1 MSKVAVTH
9 FLDYFFPFISP
20 LWAFLSY
27 TVCLQSIHFVYFDAN
42 VLCYE
47 DIFVWFLFLSSRTA
61 SPNNKWLT
69 NIDYYWKAIG
79 LYFLFTAKIITR
91 RKPLVN
97 LDPVFIRF
105 FLLIFQQ
112 FETSWNEVQRLRM
125 HDSVREVF
133 SLSHWNKNF
142 LRRDNTSRRIG
153 ISRLLAIAIHSFV
166 AFYFG

>member
-1 MSKVAVTH
+1 MLLILLHARAIYYHTFVFSRLKLPSDVYRIFPPSLSFFSLEFYIFPNSSFATESFFLPVTMSKVAVTH

-61 SPNNKWLT
+61 SPNNKWLM

-105 FLLIFQQ
+105 F
-112 FETSWNEVQRLRM
+112 
-125 HDSVREVF
+125 
-133 SLSHWNKNF
+133 
-142 LRRDNTSRRIG
+142 
-153 ISRLLAIAIHSFV
+153 
-166 AFYFG
+166 Y

>member
-1 MSKVAVTH
+1 MQYIIIRLCSLVWNYHRTFAVYSLPPYLSFLSSSIFSRIVPSLQKVFFLPVTMSKVAVTH

-61 SPNNKWLT
+61 SANNKWLT

-105 FLLIFQQ
+105 F
-112 FETSWNEVQRLRM
+112 
-125 HDSVREVF
+125 
-133 SLSHWNKNF
+133 
-142 LRRDNTSRRIG
+142 
-153 ISRLLAIAIHSFV
+153 
-166 AFYFG
+166 Y